1 MKISKKEELLAEKLI
16 NSIAKLLL
24 KVLIPF
30 DGFIPEN
37 ELVNRIA
44 ERVFEMQNEEAKKDS
59 ELHTAKEICIIY
71 KISPA
76 TLERWI
82 RRGLK
87 YENTGVKSKRYFTQ
101 KNIELFKTKKR

>member
-1 MKISKKEELLAEKLI
+1 MQSSKKEELLAEKLI

-24 KVLIPF
+24 KVLIQF
-30 DGFIPEN
+30 EGFIPEN

-44 ERVFEMQNEEAKKDS
+44 ERVFEMQNEESKKDS
-59 ELHTAKEICIIY
+59 ELLTSKEICIMY

-87 YENTGVKSKRYFTQ
+87 YESTGVKSKRYFTR
-101 KNIELFKTKKR
+101 KNIDLFKTKNR